1 MGYKREP
8 TIYKLKFEDP
18 EFEGLEIRTKSVPL
32 GVFLDMEELI
42 AQERLDRESLDKLF
56 EHFAGVLVG
65 WNLEDQDDNPVP
77 ATIGGLYSQDL
88 VFVRAIIDAWRDA
101 MTDLPAPLA
110 PPSEDGEPSPEAS
123 IPMEEVS
130 SPSLAS

>member
-42 AQERLDRESLDKLF
+42 SRERPDRETVDKLF
-56 EHFAGVLVG
+56 RHFAGILVG
-65 WNLEDQDDNPVP
+65 WNLEDENDIPVP
-77 ATIGGLYSQDL
+77 ATVEGLYSQDL
-88 VFVRAIIDAWRDA
+88 RFVRVVIDAWREA
-101 MTDLPAPLA
+101 MVDVPAPLA
-110 PPSEDGEPSPEAS
+110 QASDDGELSPEAS
-123 IPMEEVS
+123 IPMEPL
-130 SPSLAS
+130 SPSQAS